1 VNSPVKHWGTREWQS
16 SQDVL
21 AVDPQHPRAVPAQV
35 PTDLQGRV
43 RVWLTA
49 EDRSLVASGFGG
61 QRIVLPA
68 GSVGAVRTA
77 SSFRTGRVTHG
88 RALLVLDHRKQI
100 LLRASG
106 MWETYGEVAAVCRAA
121 GVPAPEHVDPTL
133 VRKTVTSRRGRK
145 TRYSGKPVPPSFGKA
160 PEYRRLRVR
169 PRGSGLRVAAL
180 IVLFA
185 VTTGLGVF
193 LGVTPAVLLPEWFG
207 AVRTLIGIIGVL
219 AGAAAG
225 IWAGTAVMHVFTDGL
240 RWAVSSWLVRTMA
253 PAGRFFRRRER
264 SRVWSLAWNLAMT
277 ALVPALIIWGP
288 GVGIASLAHGFRD
301 AALVA
306 QLRAHG
312 TETAGQLVDEPA
324 YGTDDDGNDT
334 VTDVPTLS
342 FRHFEA
348 TDPSIGG
355 RPLPLDSDDPLDTS
369 DPETVVYLPSDP
381 ETAAAVQ
388 QISGSVWHGAP
399 TANLISGGL
408 LTLALPPSLW
418 FLVLRVKRRRWLPA
432 KNLLDELGA

>member
-1 VNSPVKHWGTREWQS
+1 MNSPAAHWGTRETQRN
-16 SQDVL
+16 QDVL
-21 AVDPQHPRAVPAQV
+21 AVDPRHPKAVPAQV
-35 PTDLQGRV
+35 PTDLQGRI

-49 EDRSLVASGFGG
+49 EDHCLVASGFGG
-61 QRIVLPA
+61 QRVVLPA

-77 SSFRTGRVTHG
+77 SSFRTGRITHG
-88 RALLVLDHRKQI
+88 RALLVLDHSKQVM
-100 LLRASG
+100 LRASG
-106 MWETYGEVAAVCRAA
+106 LWETYGEVAAVCRAA
-121 GVPAPEHVDPTL
+121 GVPAPEHVDPT
-133 VRKTVTSRRGRK
+133 VVTRTVTRRSGRK
-145 TRYSGKPVPPSFGKA
+145 SRYSGKPVPPRFAKA
-160 PEYRRLRVR
+160 PGYRRLRVR
-169 PRGSGLRVAAL
+169 PRGSLLRAL
-180 IVLFA
+180 ALVLLFA
-185 VTTGLGVF
+185 VTTSLGVF
-193 LGVTPAVLLPEWFG
+193 LGVAPAVLLPEWFG

-219 AGAAAG
+219 AGAAVG
-225 IWAGTAVMHVFTDGL
+225 IWAGAAVLHVITDGL

-277 ALVPALIIWGP
+277 ALVPALVIWGP

-312 TETAGQLVDEPA
+312 TEIAGQLVDEPD
-324 YGTDDDGNDT
+324 YGSDDDGNDT

-342 FRHFEA
+342 FRQWEV

-381 ETAAAVQ
+381 ETAAAAQ

-408 LTLALPPSLW
+408 LTLALPPALW